1 MPLRLEAAILSRTR
15 SPISSR
21 SNWANDS
28 STLSV
33 SRPMLELVLK
43 DWVTDT
49 NETPWTSNSSMSLA
63 KSASERV
70 SRSTLYTSTM
80 SILLARTFGQELL
93 QRRAVERGAGEC
105 AVVVAAGDQPPAFVR
120 LALYICLA
128 GLALGVE
135 RVEGKLEIVLGGLAR
150 IDGAV
155 RELADRSVHATR
167 PPMTHERR

>member
-43 DWVTDT
+43 DCVTDT
-49 NETPWTSNSSMSLA
+49 NETPWA
-63 KSASERV
+63 WA
-70 SRSTLYTSTM
+70 
-80 SILLARTFGQELL
+80 I
-93 QRRAVERGAGEC
+93 ERGAGEC
-105 AVVVAAGDQPPAFVR
+105 AIVVTAGDQAPAFVR
-120 LALYICLA
+120 LTPDIGLA

-135 RVEGKLEIVLGGLAR
+135 RAEGKAEVMLAR
-150 IDGAV
+150 LAGIDRTA
-155 RELADRSVHATR
+155 RELADGAVHATES
-167 PPMTHERR
+167 P